1 MQIRNGSLLR
11 RASATALAVLAV
23 LFAAPAAQA
32 VNFEGQTVNIIV
44 NFDAGS
50 GTDAAARQIAPFVAR
65 HLPGKPNIIVTNKPG
80 ATGLAAVEY
89 FIDSVPPNGM
99 NIGYFAG
106 TISRWTFGQK
116 LPEGTTDLSFVV
128 ARSVNSIILAR
139 TEKGLNP
146 DTVAGYPD
154 PLFFGEVSADN
165 HIMMRMSLFMKA
177 VGAKEYHALSGYR
190 GQGAQVG
197 AMRSD
202 ELDMTMVSDTFLGSG
217 RDAIPG
223 DGKIVAFGQMGAF
236 VDGSFQPMVGWEDIP
251 VLDAMWRKISP
262 ETVDSADYTAWKN
275 INIAMAMQQVFLLP
289 PNTPEDI
296 AIAWEQAILAAFDDP
311 DYKALLASDGLPP
324 PAVMGRDAIKQNMR
338 EVRDSFE
345 TPEIKEALR
354 LAIERNERG

>member
-1 MQIRNGSLLR
+1 MVAFRGARILP
-11 RASATALAVLAV
+11 ASGK
-23 LFAAPAAQA
+23 P
-32 VNFEGQTVNIIV
+32 IP
-44 NFDAGS
+44 S
-50 GTDAAARQIAPFVAR
+50 GTLVI
-65 HLPGKPNIIVTNKPG
+65 
-80 ATGLAAVEY
+80 
-89 FIDSVPPNGM
+89 
-99 NIGYFAG
+99 
-106 TISRWTFGQK
+106 
-116 LPEGTTDLSFVV
+116 
-128 ARSVNSIILAR
+128 
-139 TEKGLNP
+139 
-146 DTVAGYPD
+146 
-154 PLFFGEVSADN
+154 
-165 HIMMRMSLFMKA
+165 
-177 VGAKEYHALSGYR
+177 
-190 GQGAQVG
+190 
-197 AMRSD
+197 
-202 ELDMTMVSDTFLGSG
+202 
-217 RDAIPG
+217 G